1 MENTKDAKDVNE
13 RRAKVTV
20 SSPDGGDPNS
30 KQQEKGNKEEIT
42 ARRTAKTNTSKKPSG
57 VDCYDP
63 PVITASGILDV
74 AAASLNSH
82 LVCRL
87 CNGYYREPFTV
98 TECFHT
104 FCKSCI
110 FATFHLGFLK
120 CPTCQIS
127 LEPDPYKVV
136 ISDRTMQ
143 ELVEKL
149 FPHLQAQ
156 DDEDEIQFYRS
167 RGIQKKQRKEEKRTS
182 HSNQQPTVANT
193 NPVVNSSTKRP
204 RCKNR
209 RIVSV
214 DEITFTLLP
223 HDGEHNFDTQSLP
236 PLQRVIRTSGRLKVG
251 GLRKFIWNKLISLD
265 DSLSSSL
272 TPSSIE
278 ILCSGDP
285 LGGELSLIFVSRT
298 RWVHSADDFTL
309 TYRIIDEQR

>member
-1 MENTKDAKDVNE
+1 MENAKEAKGVNE
-13 RRAKVTV
+13 RRAKVTL
-20 SSPDGGDPNS
+20 SSADGGDPN
-30 KQQEKGNKEEIT
+30 
-42 ARRTAKTNTSKKPSG
+42 TSNRKPSG

-87 CNGYYREPFTV
+87 CHGYYREPYTII
-98 TECFHT
+98 ECFHT

-110 FATFHLGFLK
+110 FAAFNLGFLK

-156 DDEDEIQFYRS
+156 DDEDEVQFYRS
-167 RGIQKKQRKEEKRTS
+167 RGIQKKQRKEEKRIA
-182 HSNQQPTVANT
+182 HSNQQPAVATT
-193 NPVVNSSTKRP
+193 NPVGNSSSSSSTKRP

-209 RIVSV
+209 RLVSA

-223 HDGEHNFDTQSLP
+223 HDGEHYFDTHSLP

-251 GLRKFIWNKLISLD
+251 GLRKFIWNKLVSLD
-265 DSLSSSL
+265 DSLSSSSL
-272 TPSSIE
+272 TPSSVRN
-278 ILCSGDP
+278 SFP
-285 LGGELSLIFVSRT
+285 T
-298 RWVHSADDFTL
+298 TVHRCL
-309 TYRIIDEQR
+309 L